1 MVIAWLQI
9 TGYNAWRNLSLCVGT
24 LLPPVCSLVTWEVIV
39 KFQTI
44 RTLSSSLL
52 LTLEIVCS
60 TLFNV
65 TETKW
70 HGPPSKVLSS
80 YKERVLQKDGSCKES
95 PNKLSHVSPLST
107 TDRTCSRIDVC
118 QHIEGGTAH
127 LSMVLK
133 NMGCISVPS
142 TECMEHTVF
151 PCLRVWGTA
160 QHTVWQHVP
169 TCGVQCCVGYS
180 PVQSRAGSD

>member
-24 LLPPVCSLVTWEVIV
+24 LLPPVCLLITWEVIV

-127 LSMVLK
+127 LSMVL
-133 NMGCISVPS
+133 
-142 TECMEHTVF
+142 
-151 PCLRVWGTA
+151 
-160 QHTVWQHVP
+160 
-169 TCGVQCCVGYS
+169 
-180 PVQSRAGSD
+180 